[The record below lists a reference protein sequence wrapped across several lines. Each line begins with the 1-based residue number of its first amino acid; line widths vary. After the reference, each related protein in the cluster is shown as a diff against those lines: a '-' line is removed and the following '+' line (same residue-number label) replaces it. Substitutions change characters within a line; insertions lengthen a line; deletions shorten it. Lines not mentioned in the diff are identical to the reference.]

1 MCIVTAVAS
10 VISQE
15 RAEQILAPHIDAISA
30 CLWNAWDHWRGTDLP
45 LSVSARARANLV
57 YDFAVEE
64 ARRTL
69 EGREGLVLTEERG
82 FLAVNADEKLLLR
95 FKKYRGKGLAT
106 SGISTR
112 QKRLFDQ
119 QQLSIA
125 GMEQVTGIIA
135 GYELDEFQREIKR
148 VAITCR
154 VGSSL
159 IWTIDVARP
168 DASGVVRIGTP
179 DQPRPKTEV
188 RSARGKEEE
197 SAQEGS

>member
-1 MCIVTAVAS
+1 MVVAVAS

-15 RAEQILAPHIDAISA
+15 RAEEILAPHMDAISA
-30 CLWNAWDHWRGTDLP
+30 CLWSAWDHWRSTELP

-57 YDFAVEE
+57 YDFAVQE
-64 ARRTL
+64 AHNTL

-95 FKKYRGKGLAT
+95 FKKYRKGLAT

-112 QKRLFDQ
+112 QKTLFDQ

-125 GMEQVTGIIA
+125 GIEQITGIVA

-154 VGSSL
+154 MGKSL
-159 IWTIDVARP
+159 VWTIPVSRP
-168 DASGVVRIGTP
+168 AVSTVVPIGTP
-179 DQPRPKTEV
+179 DEAMPKTEV
-188 RSARGKEEE
+188 RSAIRKED

>member
-1 MCIVTAVAS
+1 VCIVVPVAS

-15 RAEQILAPHIDAISA
+15 RAEQILAPHIDAISV
-30 CLWNAWDHWRGTDLP
+30 CLWNAWDHWRATDLP

-64 ARRTL
+64 GRRTL
-69 EGREGLVLTEERG
+69 KGREGLVLTEERG
-82 FLAVNADEKLLLR
+82 FLAVNVDEKLLLR
-95 FKKYRGKGLAT
+95 FKKYRKGLAT

-154 VGSSL
+154 VGKSL
-159 IWTIDVARP
+159 VWTIDVARP
-168 DASGVVRIGTP
+168 EVSTVVPIGTP
-179 DQPRPKTEV
+179 DEARPKTQV
-188 RSARGKEEE
+188 RSARSKED